1 MEFASFF
8 NSLGTKVTVIEMLP
22 EIIGGMDP
30 EISAMLRQIYTKK
43 GIEFNLN
50 SKVVK
55 VQGNKVVYEKDG
67 ASHEVVGDKILLSV
81 GRRPV
86 TKGFGLE
93 NLNIELEHNGIKVD
107 NKMRYRRH
115 IVIEARHHFG
125 RPCQRFN

>member
-1 MEFASFF
+1 
-8 NSLGTKVTVIEMLP
+8 
-22 EIIGGMDP
+22 
-30 EISAMLRQIYTKK
+30 MLRQIYTKK

-55 VQGNKVVYEKDG
+55 VEGNKVVYEKDG

-93 NLNIELEHNGIKVD
+93 NLNIELEHNGKKVE
-107 NKMRYRRH
+107 NKMRTNYPGVFAVGDMTCFTLLYH
-115 IVIEARHHFG
+115 IVRILSLVVVHS
-125 RPCQRFN
+125 